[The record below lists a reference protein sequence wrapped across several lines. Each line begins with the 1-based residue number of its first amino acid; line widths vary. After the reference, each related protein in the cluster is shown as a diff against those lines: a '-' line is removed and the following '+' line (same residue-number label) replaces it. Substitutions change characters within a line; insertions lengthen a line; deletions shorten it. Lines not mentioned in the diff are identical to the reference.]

1 MNCWYRFVINFIFV
15 ILINCFLAIS
25 PVNSLPN
32 SDGFTGDDFLQMGA
46 KNIQLGN
53 YRKAVEDFTQAIE
66 LKSNLKNNFNL
77 AYSNRCL
84 AYLQLEEYHNAVAD
98 CTIALSFVPENTE
111 AYLNRGL
118 AEYRLGNYQ
127 AAILDNNQ
135 AIKLKPYDFRAYYNR
150 GIANAALKN
159 HQGAIQDYNLALT
172 QTPLLS
178 TSLADIYNDRG
189 LVNLELRN
197 LQAALLDFSKAIRL
211 NSTDDRAY
219 FNRGCACAQ
228 NQDNWGALRDFNRVV
243 KLNPKSAIAYVNRGV
258 AYHNLGYSQA
268 AIKDL
273 QTAAAYFIDRKDTI
287 AYQRTVKLIETVQK
301 QVAQKV
307 EVATGELGI
316 GDWA

>member
-1 MNCWYRFVINFIFV
+1 MNCWYRFAINLIVI
-15 ILINCFLAIS
+15 ILISCFYVIS
-25 PVNSLPN
+25 PVYSLPSSN
-32 SDGFTGDDFLQMGA
+32 QFKANDFLQMGA

-53 YRKAVEDFTQAIE
+53 YRKAVKDFTQAIE
-66 LKSNLKNNFNL
+66 LKSDFNL

-84 AYLQLEEYHNAVAD
+84 ANLQLEEYHNALAD
-98 CTIALSFVPENTE
+98 CTIALSFVPDNTE

-127 AAILDNNQ
+127 AAVLDNNQ

-172 QTPLLS
+172 QTSQLS
-178 TSLADIYNDRG
+178 TSASDIYNDRG
-189 LVNLELRN
+189 LVNLELQN

-211 NSTDDRAY
+211 NSADDRAY
-219 FNRGCACAQ
+219 FNWGCACAK
-228 NQDNWGALRDFNRVV
+228 NKDNWGALRDFNEVV
-243 KLNPKSAIAYVNRGV
+243 KLNPSSAIAYVNRGV

-273 QTAAAYFIDRKDTI
+273 QTAAAYFIDRKETI
-287 AYQRTVKLIETVQK
+287 AYQRTVKLIETVQR
-301 QVAQKV
+301 QVARKV
-307 EVATGELGI
+307 EIANRLGI
-316 GDWA
+316 GDWVIGNG

>member
-1 MNCWYRFVINFIFV
+1 MIYCYRFAISFIVIA
-15 ILINCFLAIS
+15 LINCFFLIF
-25 PVNSLPN
+25 PVYSLPN
-32 SDGFTGDDFLQMGA
+32 SNQFTANDFLQMGA
-46 KNIQLGN
+46 QNIQLGN

-66 LKSNLKNNFNL
+66 LKSNLNF

-84 AYLQLEEYHNAVAD
+84 AYLQLEEYHNAVTD
-98 CTIALSFVPENTE
+98 CTIALNFVQDNTE

-127 AAILDNNQ
+127 GAISDNNQ

-172 QTPLLS
+172 QTSQLS

-189 LVNLELRN
+189 LVNLELQN

-228 NQDNWGALRDFNRVV
+228 NKDNWGALRDFDEVV

-258 AYHNLGYSQA
+258 AYHNLGYLSA

-273 QTAAAYFIDRKDTI
+273 QTAAAYFIDRNETI

-301 QVAQKV
+301 QVAAKV
-307 EVATGELGI
+307 EIANNLGM